1 MESIQESE
9 VQEKPKEEPQKEEQ
23 LEEVE
28 LKVCNIMG
36 KRTQCAVN
44 FKRFKIQEG
53 LLTNAKVYIHVT
65 IGIKVCHSDNDVF
78 TIIIYMIYK
87 RTNDILCQ

>member
-28 LKVCNIMG
+28 LKVCNIIG
-36 KRTQCAVN
+36 KRTQDGVN
-44 FKRFKIQEG
+44 YG
-53 LLTNAKVYIHVT
+53 LSQVD
-65 IGIKVCHSDNDVF
+65 IGPKG
-78 TIIIYMIYK
+78 
-87 RTNDILCQ
+87 